1 MAATRCGWVEMA
13 ASERYSIHRRILL
26 CRHVSF
32 GHAPPVQT
40 LASPAI
46 EPTPQQ
52 RHCFQHCARHL
63 YPVPASP
70 GQGLAVGRGTGNPPR
85 TRLIV
90 GMYVPGFA
98 LTACCLSNDTP
109 LLSTAQPFSRWQR
122 AESRQFSD
130 RRRVMRCLSS
140 QKYTHRNPL
149 CPSSLATWVLAWAS
163 NTGLLEA

>member
-1 MAATRCGWVEMA
+1 MTVQACLIWSCAACSDTGKSRNRANSTAE
-13 ASERYSIHRRILL
+13 
-26 CRHVSF
+26 
-32 GHAPPVQT
+32 T
-40 LASPAI
+40 LF
-46 EPTPQQ
+46 E
-52 RHCFQHCARHL
+52 HCARHL

-109 LLSTAQPFSRWQR
+109 LLSTAQPFPRWQR

-130 RRRVMRCLSS
+130 RRRVMRCLTS

-149 CPSSLATWVLAWAS
+149 CSSSLATWVLAWAS
-163 NTGLLEA
+163 NTGLLEP